1 MGDTESALC
10 VNQSSLS
17 IVAGEGSVRWR
28 EVIVRIV
35 ADFSTVASLRVSE
48 EWMEE
53 RRVEGGRV
61 RSGRK
66 GDAISLPIVLDGE
79 LVAPVAGVTE
89 H

>member
-1 MGDTESALC
+1 M
-10 VNQSSLS
+10 
-17 IVAGEGSVRWR
+17 
-28 EVIVRIV
+28 RIV

-48 EWMEE
+48 EWMKE

-61 RSGRK
+61 RSGGE

-79 LVAPVAGVTE
+79 LIAPVAGVTE